1 MLRTNLRGQVRQTVL
16 PKWKPLLPLFEAV
29 MNALQAVQ
37 DAPGRHHKVII
48 HIERDSE
55 LVDDGL
61 AAING
66 FTVTDTGIGFNDV
79 NFDSFNTAF
88 SEYKFKRGGKGL
100 GRFIWLKAFQRV
112 EIDSFFAETDID
124 GLIARK
130 FIFDGDYDP
139 EKAPS
144 AATDHGQIGTT
155 VRLVGFREP
164 YKSEC
169 PRLAEQIAQ
178 RLVEHFLLVF
188 LQEECPVVE
197 VHDYAEKISLNRIF
211 ETDFR
216 ATATASEFTIKDA
229 TFQLHGFRLTTPRV
243 SKHRLIYAANHRGVV
258 SDKLEDYL
266 PNLNGRLVDEGGNSF
281 VYLAVIQGDYL
292 NQRVNNARTDFDIGG
307 ADDAEADA
315 PTLFAD
321 EIRRADI
328 RDACIE
334 RINDDLKD
342 VIESINALKEE
353 RIFRYVQD
361 DAPQY
366 KVLLKY
372 RDEFINKISPN
383 ASKADLE
390 AALHREIYQR
400 EVKLK
405 QEGARIIKE
414 AEKLDDYES
423 YHTRFSE
430 FMDRYNELG
439 VSALAQYVAHRKII
453 LDFLD
458 RSISL
463 LPEKGQYPLERAVH
477 NLIYP
482 VRTTSEDVPYHQQN
496 LWIIDERLTYHSFLA
511 SDKPLKSL
519 ESIESD
525 SAKRPD
531 LFIFDRKVAFTEGD
545 QPITSMTVVEF
556 KRPQRD
562 DYKADDN
569 PLKQSFDMVEEVRR
583 GQFKDHRGRP
593 ISALSDKIPAY
604 CYVICDLTPSL
615 HEVLLDMEGADLT
628 PDGQG
633 YYGYHKRRRIFFE
646 VIDYNK
652 LLRDAKK
659 RNRIFFDTLNIMG
672 QR

>member
-37 DAPGRHHKVII
+37 DAPGRQHKVII
-48 HIERDSE
+48 RIERDPE
-55 LVDDGL
+55 LVDDSL
-61 AAING
+61 ATING
-66 FTVTDTGIGFNDV
+66 FTVADTGIGFNDI

-88 SEYKFKRGGKGL
+88 SEYKVKRGGKGL
-100 GRFIWLKAFQRV
+100 GRFIWLKAFHRV
-112 EIDSFFAETDID
+112 EIDSFFTETDVD
-124 GLIARK
+124 RLIARK
-130 FIFDGDYDP
+130 FVFDGDYDP

-144 AATDHGQIGTT
+144 ATTDQGQIGTT

-229 TFQLHGFRLTTPRV
+229 AFQLHGFRLTTPRV

-266 PNLNGRLVDEGGNSF
+266 PNLNGRLVDEDGNSF

-292 NQRVNNARTDFDIGG
+292 NQRVNNARTDFDIAG

-321 EIRRADI
+321 DIRRADI

-334 RINDDLKD
+334 RINDDLRD
-342 VIESINALKEE
+342 VLESINAVKEE

-372 RDEFINKISPN
+372 RKEFINKIAPN
-383 ASKADLE
+383 ASKAELE

-400 EVKLK
+400 EIKLK

-414 AEKLDDYES
+414 AEKLDDYEA

-519 ESIESD
+519 DKIESD

-545 QPITSMTVVEF
+545 QPITSMTIVEF

-583 GQFKDHRGRP
+583 GHFKDHRGRP

-646 VIDYNK
+646 VTDYNK

-659 RNRIFFDTLNIMG
+659 RNRIFFDTLNILG

>member
-48 HIERDSE
+48 RVERDTE

-61 AAING
+61 AAINS
-66 FTVTDTGIGFNDV
+66 FTVIDTGIGFNEV

-88 SEYKFKRGGKGL
+88 SEYKYKRGGKGL
-100 GRFIWLKAFQRV
+100 GRFIWLKAFHRV
-112 EIDSFFAETDID
+112 EIDSLFTEADID

-144 AATDHGQIGTT
+144 TETDQGQIGTT

-216 ATATASEFTIKDA
+216 ATATASEFTVKDA
-229 TFQLHGFRLTTPRV
+229 KFQLHGFRLTTPRV

-266 PNLNGRLVDEGGNSF
+266 PNLNGRLVDDEGNSF
-281 VYLAVIQGDYL
+281 VYLAVVQGAYL
-292 NQRVNNARTDFDIGG
+292 NQRVNNARTDFDIAG

-321 EIRRADI
+321 EIRRVDI

-342 VIESINALKEE
+342 VLESINALKEE

-372 RDEFINKISPN
+372 RNEFINKIAPN

-390 AALHREIYQR
+390 AALHKEIYQR
-400 EVKLK
+400 EIKLK

-414 AEKLDDYES
+414 AEKLDDYEA
-423 YHTRFSE
+423 YHTRFSD

-519 ESIESD
+519 DSIESD

-531 LFIFDRKVAFTEGD
+531 LFVFDRKIAFTEGD

-569 PLKQSFDMVEEVRR
+569 PLKQSFDMVQEVRR